1 MNEYSFRMNNWKE
14 GRFSTTQSS
23 FQTKKSFN
31 NIVNMNVNHFN
42 SSDKQQDTF
51 SKYIKKSIKFYNKNY
66 ESLLK
71 ENVMKKFDV
80 ITFKSIK
87 NIRKKQS

>member
-1 MNEYSFRMNNWKE
+1 MNNWKE
-14 GRFSTTQSS
+14 GRFSSTQSS

-31 NIVNMNVNHFN
+31 TIVNMNVNYTN
-42 SSDKQQDTF
+42 LEKQQDLL
-51 SKYIKKSIKFYNKNY
+51 SKYIKKSMKFYNKSY

-71 ENVMKKFDV
+71 EKVMKKFDV

-87 NIRKKQS
+87 NIKKKQS